1 MGDGWFGLGEGECD
15 LSIDIFFKNLSKKI
29 HVAFALKRS
38 KNTSKVYS
46 HYLYLLSNSQ
56 LI

>member
-29 HVAFALKRS
+29 LVAFAFK
-38 KNTSKVYS
+38 KEVNMYTS
-46 HYLYLLSNSQ
+46 HYL
-56 LI
+56 